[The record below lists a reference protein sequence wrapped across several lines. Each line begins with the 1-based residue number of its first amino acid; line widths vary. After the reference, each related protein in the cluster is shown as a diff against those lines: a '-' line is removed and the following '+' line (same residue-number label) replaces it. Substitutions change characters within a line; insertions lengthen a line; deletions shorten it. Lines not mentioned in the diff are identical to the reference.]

1 MFDDIRPF
9 RDSEAPAIVKNL
21 INEPALQASIAS
33 YVIPR
38 IYAMAPSL
46 SSTLVKHFLKWR
58 LKRINSVEEF
68 QTEVAK
74 YLHRLIKN
82 GAIFKIY
89 VQINQKHPFIT
100 KCAGSAEPLS
110 ERALR
115 FNDVTLP
122 A

>member
-1 MFDDIRPF
+1 MNNKI
-9 RDSEAPAIVKNL
+9 S
-21 INEPALQASIAS
+21 
-33 YVIPR
+33 
-38 IYAMAPSL
+38 PSL
-46 SSTLVKHFLKWR
+46 
-58 LKRINSVEEF
+58 
-68 QTEVAK
+68 
-74 YLHRLIKN
+74 KN